1 MSKTSSI
8 SITIS
13 VSPALL
19 ARILSGEGM
28 FKTVSVE
35 AIAGKPLA
43 AAISA
48 AVHNEPAPRTYGL
61 EVCSKNERDTVSLFL
76 DGFRGPG
83 MLKRVQEILHAP
95 FPAVNALV
103 TAESAARR
111 NNTGLMADEKSLPNT
126 RAGYKAVLDYLA
138 GK

>member
-13 VSPALL
+13 VSPAMLS
-19 ARILSGEGM
+19 RILSGEGM
-28 FKTVSVE
+28 FKTVTVE

-43 AAISA
+43 AAVSA

-61 EVCSKNERDTVSLFL
+61 EVCDSKTREKLSAAL
-76 DGFRGPG
+76 DAFRGPG
-83 MLKRVQEILHAP
+83 MLKRVQDYLGMP
-95 FPAVNALV
+95 FSAVNALV

-111 NNTGLMADEKSLPNT
+111 NNSGIMADEKSLPNT
-126 RAGYKAVLDYLA
+126 KAGVQALLA
-138 GK
+138 KLGK